1 MLREK
6 SKWQI
11 HKDESTNAKYR
22 GGTACSSDEVLVM
35 RVE

>member
-6 SKWQI
+6 SKWQN
-11 HKDESTNAKYR
+11 HKGESTNAKYR
-22 GGTACSSDEVLVM
+22 GGTACSSEEAFVM